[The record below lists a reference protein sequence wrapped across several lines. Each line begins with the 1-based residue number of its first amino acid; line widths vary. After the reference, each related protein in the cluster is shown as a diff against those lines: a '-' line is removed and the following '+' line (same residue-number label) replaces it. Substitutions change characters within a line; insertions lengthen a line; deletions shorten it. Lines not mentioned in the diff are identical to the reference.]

1 MSNMKSFA
9 DIIPSIDEDQEV
21 ENFSEDTDEEV
32 EVFEEVVYQY
42 IFIILS

>member
-9 DIIPSIDEDQEV
+9 DIIPSIGEDQEV